1 MNQDIQQLMEKF
13 YEGGCTDAEEQRL
26 HEALVQCGEA
36 DVEADRR
43 VLEALEAGATRA
55 RQQREHER
63 LLKLAAEEQQRHKG
77 WTVWVRVAACG
88 LLIVGSLLV
97 LNQLLKMDETQPP
110 LLAQVEEV
118 DEVGEVDEVSRPQDL
133 QTPSRSIHRHARFV
147 EPEEVCVAE
156 AVEAAE
162 VRKVP
167 EVEVVVRKDM
177 VVVVPEER
185 YEEVYADNMVIIVPE
200 EGKKNV
206 EYRFITL
213 RERRAPIEQFLA
225 ML

>member
-1 MNQDIQQLMEKF
+1 MEKF

-26 HEALVQCGEA
+26 CEALVQCGEA

-63 LLKLAAEEQQRHKG
+63 LLKLAAEEQQRHRG

-133 QTPSRSIHRHARFV
+133 QSPSRSIHRHARFV

-177 VVVVPEER
+177 VVVVPEE
-185 YEEVYADNMVIIVPE
+185 EVYADNMVITVPE
-200 EGKKNV
+200 EEKKNV

>member
-1 MNQDIQQLMEKF
+1 MEKF

-26 HEALVQCGEA
+26 REALVQCGEA

-97 LNQLLKMDETQPP
+97 LNQLLKMDENQPP
-110 LLAQVEEV
+110 LMAQVEKSDVVEEV
-118 DEVGEVDEVSRPQDL
+118 EEVSRPQDL

>member
-26 HEALVQCGEA
+26 CEALVQCGEA

-63 LLKLAAEEQQRHKG
+63 LLKLAAEEQQRHRG

-133 QTPSRSIHRHARFV
+133 QSPSRSIHRHARFV

-177 VVVVPEER
+177 VVVVPEE
-185 YEEVYADNMVIIVPE
+185 EVYADNMVITVPE
-200 EGKKNV
+200 EEKKNV

>member
-1 MNQDIQQLMEKF
+1 MEKF

-26 HEALVQCGEA
+26 REALVQCGEA

-110 LLAQVEEV
+110 LLAQVEKSDVVEEV
-118 DEVGEVDEVSRPQDL
+118 EEVSRPQDL

-167 EVEVVVRKDM
+167 EVEVVVRRDM

>member
-1 MNQDIQQLMEKF
+1 MEKF

-26 HEALVQCGEA
+26 REALVQCGEA

-63 LLKLAAEEQQRHKG
+63 LLKLAAEEQQRHRG

-167 EVEVVVRKDM
+167 EVEVVVRRDM
-177 VVVVPEER
+177 VVVVPE
-185 YEEVYADNMVIIVPE
+185 EEVYADNMVITVPE

-213 RERRAPIEQFLA
+213 RERRAQIEQFLA

>member
-1 MNQDIQQLMEKF
+1 M
-13 YEGGCTDAEEQRL
+13 
-26 HEALVQCGEA
+26 
-36 DVEADRR
+36 
-43 VLEALEAGATRA
+43 
-55 RQQREHER
+55 
-63 LLKLAAEEQQRHKG
+63 
-77 WTVWVRVAACG
+77 
-88 LLIVGSLLV
+88 
-97 LNQLLKMDETQPP
+97 
-110 LLAQVEEV
+110 
-118 DEVGEVDEVSRPQDL
+118 
-133 QTPSRSIHRHARFV
+133 
-147 EPEEVCVAE
+147 AE

-167 EVEVVVRKDM
+167 EVEVVVRRDM

>member
-1 MNQDIQQLMEKF
+1 MEKF

-26 HEALVQCGEA
+26 REALVQCGEA

-63 LLKLAAEEQQRHKG
+63 LLKLAAEEQQRHRG

-110 LLAQVEEV
+110 LLAQVDV
-118 DEVGEVDEVSRPQDL
+118 
-133 QTPSRSIHRHARFV
+133 
-147 EPEEVCVAE
+147 
-156 AVEAAE
+156 
-162 VRKVP
+162 
-167 EVEVVVRKDM
+167 
-177 VVVVPEER
+177 
-185 YEEVYADNMVIIVPE
+185 
-200 EGKKNV
+200 
-206 EYRFITL
+206 
-213 RERRAPIEQFLA
+213 ERRKEALH
-225 ML
+225 